1 MLKDLS
7 MELKIAKMAARLAGE
22 KIRDVY
28 RKDFRFE
35 MKEDSSPVTEADI
48 KANDII
54 VKILSTEFPQ
64 YSILSEETKDDFS
77 RLENRWC
84 WIVDP
89 LDGTKEFIKRN
100 DEFTVNIALSENG
113 KIVLGVVYAPIF
125 DELYFGVKDIGAFME
140 KKKGVPIEIK
150 VSERTEHISGLQS
163 RSRPVNMCANI
174 YDKNR
179 DKVTMV
185 TNMGSSLK
193 GCKIAE
199 GMFDVY
205 FNCGFSMI
213 WDTAA
218 MEIIVHEAGGILRQL
233 NGKPIIYNQEKI
245 LNDRGFY
252 ILNREENNL
261 MKV

>member
-7 MELKIAKMAARLAGE
+7 KELEIAKMAAKLAGE

-28 RKDFRFE
+28 KKDFRFE
-35 MKEDSSPVTEADI
+35 IKEDSSPVTEADI

-64 YSILSEETKDDFS
+64 YSILSEETKDDFT
-77 RLENRWC
+77 RLKNKWC

-100 DEFTVNIALSENG
+100 DEFTVNIALSRNG
-113 KIVLGVVYAPIF
+113 KVVLGVVYAPVF
-125 DELYFGVKDIGAFME
+125 DEMYFGVKGMGAFTE
-140 KKKGVPIEIK
+140 KKNKVAVEIK
-150 VSERTEHISGLQS
+150 VSDRIEHINGLQS
-163 RSRPVNMCANI
+163 RSRPGNMCANI
-174 YDKNR
+174 YDNNR

-199 GMFDVY
+199 GLYDVY

-218 MEIIVHEAGGILRQL
+218 MEIIIHEAGGILRQL
-233 NGKPIIYNQEKI
+233 NGNPIIYNKEKI
-245 LNDRGFY
+245 INDRGFY